1 MAAQLSPQELQK
13 LVQDIQ
19 ANLAQITGAQK
30 RIFENA
36 LNAAKGA
43 SDEAEQLNFLL
54 EQTSQHIDKVRGSLS
69 YVYESFKDS
78 VNELSKQNS
87 YLVTQ
92 RQALSKLSSIA
103 QDTLSIRRGDSV
115 LQDKKFQKSLDE
127 VKIRKEELDLV
138 RRKGGLQGNDLKNIE
153 DQIKKTGEL
162 LQSMKEVQKVDD
174 ETLKKLGAIPN
185 LASGID
191 KALSKLGLPP
201 LGFEDALNKTRMLA
215 QEAQGMG
222 EEINATSAYFGFL
235 KENLLE
241 VFTIANLIQ
250 ISLVALIDALKGAD
264 QSAGELAKSFGT
276 SYNEALGIRN
286 ELLFVS
292 NTTNDIN
299 VNTKSLQESLVA
311 INKEFGTAT
320 MFSGEILT
328 DFTQLTKVAGISVEA
343 AARLSK
349 ITTATGGDLSDNT
362 AQILGQA
369 TAFNIVNGLALNE
382 KEIVEDVSK
391 ASSAITLSMG
401 MSVGELTKAVAQAK
415 AFGLELA
422 QVEQIQNSLL
432 QFESSIEAE
441 LEAELL
447 LGKNINLEKARQAA
461 LDNDLATLAKEIA
474 EQAGSAADF
483 ADMNVIQQEALAK
496 AVGMTR
502 DGLADS
508 LLQQEALAAAGMKEG
523 SAAEAYNELKKQ
535 GLSDDRIAEEL
546 GSKRLA
552 QQLKSQSNQEK
563 FNATVE
569 KLREIFVSLADPI
582 LKIVTPF
589 MDLAATILPLVNMAL
604 LPITE
609 GITYIVDSTKA
620 LIDALRGNNK
630 ELTVMQGIVGSIAS
644 LYLIIKGRALAIQV
658 IEGVKLAIQAR
669 KVSFLE
675 REMLLEG
682 KGLAKSIGRAI
693 FNIFSSF
700 AKIPMGIGLPLAGI
714 AIAGMYSL
722 YNKFKTADDL
732 FSPGYGK
739 RTLMAPEGA
748 IALNDKDTV
757 IAGTDLGG
765 GGDGNT
771 QSINLSPLI
780 ERMSAVENVLVQIL
794 NKNVDVYLDS
804 DKVGTS
810 FNVNTVSVQ

>member
-19 ANLAQITGAQK
+19 ANLSQITGSQK

-36 LNAAKGA
+36 LNAARGA

-153 DQIKKTGEL
+153 DQIKKTDEL

-191 KALSKLGLPP
+191 KSLSKLGLPP

-222 EEINATSAYFGFL
+222 KEINATSAYFGFL

-276 SYNEALGIRN
+276 SYNEALGIRS
-286 ELLFVS
+286 EL
-292 NTTNDIN
+292 NTIANLSGDIN

-369 TAFNIVNGLALNE
+369 TAFNVVNGLALNE

-461 LDNDLATLAKEIA
+461 LNNDLATVAEEIA
-474 EQAGSAADF
+474 KQAGSAADF
-483 ADMNVIQQEALAK
+483 TKMNVIQQEALAK
-496 AVGMTR
+496 AVGMNR
-502 DGLADS
+502 EDLAKS
-508 LLQQEALAAAGMKEG
+508 LIEREALAAAGMKEG
-523 SAAEAYNELKKQ
+523 SAVDAYNKLKSQ
-535 GLSDDRIAEEL
+535 GLSDDKIAAKL
-546 GSKRLA
+546 GDERLA

-589 MDLAATILPLVNMAL
+589 MDLAATILPLVNIAL
-604 LPITE
+604 LPITA

-630 ELTVMQGIVGSIAS
+630 ELTLMQSIVGSIVIAYGAIAAYNKTAS
-644 LYLIIKGRALAIQV
+644 LFASLRA
-658 IEGVKLAIQAR
+658 K
-669 KVSFLE
+669 F
-675 REMLLEG
+675 EG
-682 KGLAKSIGRAI
+682 KTLSSLIAQGFVMVKNLGIAIAKAVAQITGASA
-693 FNIFSSF
+693 
-700 AKIPMGIGLPLAGI
+700 ATLGIAAGI
-714 AIAGMYSL
+714 AIAAGGAAYAFLNSKKG
-722 YNKFKTADDL
+722 NDII
-732 FSPGYGK
+732 SPGYGK

-765 GGDGNT
+765 GGGGNT

>member
-1 MAAQLSPQELQK
+1 
-13 LVQDIQ
+13 
-19 ANLAQITGAQK
+19 
-30 RIFENA
+30 
-36 LNAAKGA
+36 
-43 SDEAEQLNFLL
+43 
-54 EQTSQHIDKVRGSLS
+54 
-69 YVYESFKDS
+69 
-78 VNELSKQNS
+78 
-87 YLVTQ
+87 
-92 RQALSKLSSIA
+92 
-103 QDTLSIRRGDSV
+103 
-115 LQDKKFQKSLDE
+115 
-127 VKIRKEELDLV
+127 
-138 RRKGGLQGNDLKNIE
+138 
-153 DQIKKTGEL
+153 
-162 LQSMKEVQKVDD
+162 
-174 ETLKKLGAIPN
+174 
-185 LASGID
+185 
-191 KALSKLGLPP
+191 
-201 LGFEDALNKTRMLA
+201 MLA

-771 QSINLSPLI
+771 QSLNLSPLI

>member
-1 MAAQLSPQELQK
+1 LAAQLSPQELQK

>member
-1 MAAQLSPQELQK
+1 MATQPSPQELQK